1 MTGVALTATR
11 PPADPHASP
20 LAGPLADPLA
30 AGPPPY
36 RPPST
41 RALALRFVLALLL
54 AVGLLAW
61 LLRHADMARL
71 AAAAL
76 ALPRWAWAAAA
87 GGMAVTYAL
96 RAWRLRAEWA
106 RLHRAGFLECLQI
119 FLTHNAALSLL
130 PMRSGEAGY
139 LWLLNRRWGVPWA
152 DAARSLLWLRL
163 QDAFVLGVLAVAFLL
178 PLGAALRAALAGAL
192 VLLALT
198 AAPALSRAAGRRWPA
213 VQRATSALLAHRADA
228 TGWGCCIG
236 NWLVKLAVLAA
247 LLAALMARMDPQHRF
262 DGFTFWRGAL
272 GGELAGALPLQGP
285 AGLGTYEAG
294 VWVGAKLW
302 HPDPPQIAAAALAVH
317 AFSLAVSL
325 LAAALVGAWAR
336 WTGVAPAH
344 QPR

>member
-1 MTGVALTATR
+1 
-11 PPADPHASP
+11 
-20 LAGPLADPLA
+20 
-30 AGPPPY
+30 
-36 RPPST
+36 
-41 RALALRFVLALLL
+41 VLALLL
-54 AVGLLAW
+54 ACGLLAW

-76 ALPRWAWAAAA
+76 SLPWWTWAAATSGLA
-87 GGMAVTYAL
+87 TTYVL
-96 RAWRLRAEWA
+96 RAWRLRAEWS
-106 RLHRAGFLECLQI
+106 RLHPSGFLECLQI
-119 FLTHNAALSLL
+119 FLTHNAALGLL

-139 LWLLNRRWGVPWA
+139 LWLLNRRWGVSWA
-152 DAARSLLWLRL
+152 EAARSLLWLRL

-178 PLGAALRAALAGAL
+178 PLGAPLRAALAGVP

-213 VQRATSALLAHRADA
+213 VRHATSALLAHRADA
-228 TGWGCCIG
+228 TGWACCIG

-247 LLAALMARMDPQHRF
+247 LLAALMARMDPQHAF

-302 HPDPPQIAAAALAVH
+302 HAEAPQIAAAALAVH

-325 LAAALVGAWAR
+325 VAAALVGAWVR
-336 WTGVAPAH
+336 RVDVAPSRK
-344 QPR
+344 PV